1 MGHIRDSN
9 ADQNQPLHR
18 LSWNV
23 RNSGCEEASA
33 AREIQHVAID
43 LFLRLQNFELTYLP
57 LHSVISLWG
66 YLCIF
71 FLAFSLSF
79 AAI

>member
-1 MGHIRDSN
+1 MLNWHVLLSVSDVPNEMGHIRDSN

-33 AREIQHVAID
+33 AREIQHVATD
-43 LFLRLQNFELTYLP
+43 LF
-57 LHSVISLWG
+57 
-66 YLCIF
+66 
-71 FLAFSLSF
+71 
-79 AAI
+79 